1 MELLEN
7 EVNRLRNN
15 SINED
20 YDVEVVYKKNIYI
33 PSSYIESAER
43 RIFYYKKISLINTK
57 RDYVDL
63 IEELLDKFGAIPAEV
78 QNLANISL
86 IKIECK
92 RIGIK
97 KIIIK
102 ESSIVM
108 FCNSIEKLKN
118 AKIEIR
124 NIAND
129 LKQVTQLLEN
139 KKNIKEILKSNYEIE
154 DGKFIIN
161 NKQIL

>member
-1 MELLEN
+1 
-7 EVNRLRNN
+7 
-15 SINED
+15 
-20 YDVEVVYKKNIYI
+20 
-33 PSSYIESAER
+33 
-43 RIFYYKKISLINTK
+43 
-57 RDYVDL
+57 
-63 IEELLDKFGAIPAEV
+63 
-78 QNLANISL
+78 
-86 IKIECK
+86 
-92 RIGIK
+92 
-97 KIIIK
+97 
-102 ESSIVM
+102 M